1 VLERA
6 RKRFVAMGAVGRPG
20 LHDLPSNNPS
30 LLEVLGVVGG
40 LNEAKSDASGVFVF
54 RLNDAPAENGDGDSE
69 EPHPDAEVF
78 RLNLKNPAAMFIARQ
93 FLVHPEDAIYV
104 TNAAVYEWQKI
115 ISPIVQVLVLGRA
128 VSR

>member
-1 VLERA
+1 PPSSEIVLERA
-6 RKRFVAMGAVGRPG
+6 RKRFVAMGAVTTPG

-40 LNEAKSDASGVFVF
+40 LREAQSDASGVFVF
-54 RLNDAPAENGDGDSE
+54 RLAEGPAKEN
-69 EPHPDAEVF
+69 EPQAQVF
-78 RLNLKNPAAMFIARQ
+78 RLNLSDPAAIFLARQ
-93 FLVHPEDAIYV
+93 FLVHPEDAVYV

-128 VSR
+128 VNGF